1 MAVCT
6 ADPACMSVG
15 FDEGNCFCSAYDTF
29 STSDPIEP
37 IHIQGWKHFDIQQGR
52 ETELESCT
60 FDYEYE
66 GSEILYKDV
75 ENHPDNKGTNFIVAF
90 MENSQKSLPVE
101 LFVTTAKPYEIKVI
115 VTSPK
120 WTSPSVYES
129 FTLTSGQT
137 KQIFISNEF
146 RMYGIGRG
154 NNALSVSA
162 SDEIIV
168 YGINKEE
175 YSCDAFLAFPI
186 DVLGTEYYTVSHFP
200 STYATEFLIAS
211 VFTDTAVDIT
221 LKLNSDKTMI
231 QFEKKLYAN
240 GDVLNVLMNP
250 YDTVQIQTMADIT
263 GTKITSNQPI
273 VAYSG
278 NRRTNVGVGKSR
290 DHLVQQLMPTIT
302 WGKRF
307 ITLPIPTRTTGDFF
321 RFIASE
327 NNTVVNT
334 TGFDYQLNQ
343 NVSYTLELLNAGDFV
358 EQYHTSYFYGL
369 VVSSKPI
376 MLVQIVSS
384 QVVEAADPAMTL
396 IPPIEQFSSEYVF
409 TTPKYS
415 RGEYINFFMFVVHSD
430 NAAGLQLD
438 GEYLPLTQEYRK
450 ITGTNYLASYV
461 AVPTGFHSFRH
472 TSPIVMFGGYLY
484 GLANMESYGFPAGMR
499 LSPINVPCNVT
510 SGTIP
515 DGIDNDCDGLIDE
528 ELCDGNFA
536 DDDADGLIDE
546 DCVKPS
552 PIDGQWNAWTLWSE
566 CQTSCGS
573 RASLITGTSYRSR
586 VCNNP
591 KPSNEGLHCKGN
603 PIELMSCVPSDL
615 CSCCP
620 TDFSCVSNNGT
631 LLCYQ
636 VQDLPSKIRD
646 IKDVCASDGYSLL
659 RLDSKEKFT
668 FLSTAK
674 FAGANYLVQGKRLSN
689 EGDWLYLDGS
699 MVNDFFTQWDNLT
712 NPTAENK
719 RDEYIVLQPHGGY
732 TWLNVDESEPVSGY
746 LCEW

>member
-6 ADPACMSVG
+6 GDPDCVSVG
-15 FDEGNCFCSAYDTF
+15 FDEGNCLCYVYNTN
-29 STSDPIEP
+29 STSSAKDSIP
-37 IHIQGWKHFDIQQGR
+37 IQGWQHFDIQQGR
-52 ETELESCT
+52 ETALESCT

-66 GSEILYKDV
+66 GSEIVYKDV
-75 ENHPDNKGTNFIVAF
+75 ENYPDNKGTNFIVAF
-90 MENSQKSLPVE
+90 MENAQKSLPVE

-129 FTLTSGQT
+129 FKITSSQT

-146 RMYGIGRG
+146 RMHGTGRSQK
-154 NNALSVSA
+154 ALSVSA

-168 YGINKEE
+168 YGVNKEG

-186 DVLGTEYYTVSHFP
+186 DVLGTEYYTVSYFP
-200 STYATEFLIAS
+200 ATLENEILVAGVFPDTVINIA
-211 VFTDTAVDIT
+211 
-221 LKLNSDKTMI
+221 LKLNDDSTRIK
-231 QFEKKLYAN
+231 FEKTNYYN
-240 GDVLNVLMNP
+240 GDIISVLMSP
-250 YDTVQIQTMADIT
+250 FDTVQIQTMADIT
-263 GTKITSNQPI
+263 GTKIKSNRPI
-273 VAYSG
+273 VVYSG
-278 NRRTNVGVGKSR
+278 NRKTKVGIGRSR
-290 DHLVQQLMPTIT
+290 DHLVQQMMPVIT

-307 ITLPIPTRTTGDFF
+307 VTLPIPTRTIGDFF

-327 NNTVVNT
+327 NNTIVNT
-334 TGFDYQLNQ
+334 TGYDYQLNK
-343 NVSYTLELLNAGDFV
+343 NVSYTLELLMAGDFV

-384 QVVEAADPAMTL
+384 QVAEAADPAMTL

-409 TTPKYS
+409 TTPKYTF
-415 RGEYINFFMFVVHSD
+415 GEYINFFMFVVHSD

-461 AVPTGFHSFRH
+461 AVPTGSHSFRH

-510 SGTIP
+510 SGAIP

-546 DCVKPS
+546 DCAKPS

-566 CQTSCGS
+566 CQASCGS

-591 KPSNEGLHCKGN
+591 KPANEGLRCKGN
-603 PIELMSCVPSDL
+603 PIELLSCVPSDL

-620 TDFSCVSNNGT
+620 SDFSCVSNNGT

-636 VQDLPSKIRD
+636 VHDLPSKIKD

-659 RLDSKEKFT
+659 RLDSKEKLT
-668 FLSTAK
+668 LLSTAK
-674 FAGANYLVQGKRLSN
+674 FSGAKYLVQGKRLSN

-699 MVNDFFTQWDNLT
+699 LVNDFFTQWDSLA
-712 NPTAENK
+712 NPTAKNK
-719 RDEYIVLQPHGGY
+719 KDEYIVLQPHGGY
-732 TWLNVDESEPVSGY
+732 TWLNSEESELVSGY
-746 LCEW
+746 VCEG

>member
-1 MAVCT
+1 
-6 ADPACMSVG
+6 
-15 FDEGNCFCSAYDTF
+15 
-29 STSDPIEP
+29 
-37 IHIQGWKHFDIQQGR
+37 
-52 ETELESCT
+52 
-60 FDYEYE
+60 
-66 GSEILYKDV
+66 
-75 ENHPDNKGTNFIVAF
+75 

-290 DHLVQQLMPTIT
+290 DHLVQQLMPTIS

-461 AVPTGFHSFRH
+461 AVPTGFHSFRQ

-515 DGIDNDCDGLIDE
+515 DGIDNDCDGFIDE

-573 RASLITGTSYRSR
+573 KAAFITGTSYRSR

-591 KPSNEGLHCKGN
+591 KPVNEGLRCKGN
-603 PIELMSCVPSDL
+603 PSELMSCVPSDL

-636 VQDLPSKIRD
+636 VHDLPSKIRD

-659 RLDSKEKFT
+659 RFDSKEKLT
-668 FLSTAK
+668 LLSTAK

-699 MVNDFFTQWDNLT
+699 MVNDFFTQWNNIT

-732 TWLNVDESEPVSGY
+732 SWVNVDESEPVSGY
-746 LCEW
+746 MCEG